1 MSFVYPGFLFALS
14 ALAIPIIIH
23 LIQLRKYKKI
33 YFSNISFLQSLEKQ
47 QRNTNR
53 LKHLLVL
60 LARLLTILFLV
71 LAFAQP
77 FIGADA
83 TKQLAG
89 KNYVSIYVDNSFSME
104 RQAKE
109 GTLLNEAKRKAKEI
123 AMAYNANDEFQ
134 LLSNEFA
141 GYQQRWLNREQFLQN
156 LAELKIKPEVRNLKE
171 VTARQTSLLKNKQN
185 QQSTAFVISDFQQS
199 FIEGSQRSEFDSSVQ
214 WQMMLLESNRNY
226 NISIDSVWFY
236 SPLHFP
242 GSEEVLLV
250 KIKNHSADAIE
261 NTPYDII
268 LNDEVIGVGNAN
280 VQAESFVVDTFKFKN
295 RSTGPQAGYVKLKDQ
310 SLAFDNEYFFAYQ
323 VESSRNIAIIN
334 GSQASIYVEDVYS
347 TEPFFNIKSFNY
359 LQVDFTYLSKCD
371 VIVLNELDEFSS
383 GLLSEIDKAL
393 KTKKV
398 IVSIPSGKS
407 GLKIN
412 DFNKRFG
419 LALQTELLKKQERI
433 ESINF
438 NSNLFKDLFIG
449 KRNNRLDLPSVSAYY
464 PFEKA
469 TRLAEPML
477 QLSNG
482 QSVLNRYTLNAGVI
496 YQFAMPLQTN
506 FSDLPKHSLIVPMFL
521 RIGTI
526 HHSADDIAYTIGDSK
541 AIALSNISINE
552 KTNKE
557 LSKGDYSFIPE
568 IRNVDGLLKMY
579 VSDQIREAGIY
590 NFNIDKQLKAKYAFN
605 TSRKESD
612 MQLANNSQLE
622 DILPPEAKVWEPKQ
636 ASMSNVL
643 KQEQM
648 GQRLWKICVIL
659 ALFFIAMEIVLLKY
673 GDKLLQQKTNTP

>member
-89 KNYVSIYVDNSFSME
+89 KNYVSIYVDNSFSMD

-123 AMAYNANDEFQ
+123 VMAYKPNDEFQ
-134 LLSNEFA
+134 LLSNEFS

-156 LAELKIKPEVRNLKE
+156 LAELKIKPEVRSLKE
-171 VTARQTSLLKNKQN
+171 VANRQTSLLKDKQS

-199 FIEGSQRSEFDSSVQ
+199 FIEGSQQSDFDSSVQ

-226 NISIDSVWFY
+226 NMSIDSVWFY

-250 KIKNHSADAIE
+250 KLKNHSSDDVE
-261 NTPYDII
+261 NVPYDIV
-268 LNDEVIGVGNAN
+268 LNDDVIGVGNAN
-280 VQAESFVVDTFKFKN
+280 VQAESFVIDTFKFKN

-310 SLAFDNEYFFAYQ
+310 SLAFDNEFFFAYQ
-323 VESSRNIAIIN
+323 VEKSRNIAIIN
-334 GSQASIYVEDVYS
+334 GSNASTFVEEVYR
-347 TEPFFNIKSFNY
+347 TEPFFNIKTFNY
-359 LQVDFTYLSKCD
+359 LQVDFAYLNSCD
-371 VIVLNELDEFSS
+371 VIVLNEVDEYSS
-383 GLLSEIDKAL
+383 GLLSEMEKAL
-393 KTKKV
+393 QLKKV
-398 IVSIPSGKS
+398 IVSIPSSKP
-407 GLKIN
+407 GLKVN
-412 DFNKRFG
+412 TFNQRFG
-419 LALQTELLKKQERI
+419 LAIQSEMVKKSERI
-433 ESINF
+433 ENINF
-438 NSNLFKDLFIG
+438 NSNLFKELFIG
-449 KRNNRLDLPSVSAYY
+449 KRNKRLDLPNMSAYY
-464 PFEKA
+464 PFEKSSQI
-469 TRLAEPML
+469 AEPMMM
-477 QLSNG
+477 LSNS

-496 YQFAMPLQTN
+496 YQFAMPLQTT

-526 HHSADDIAYTIGDSK
+526 HHSADDIAYTIGSSK
-541 AIALSNISINE
+541 AIPLSNISINE

-568 IRNVDGLLKMY
+568 IRNVDGQTKMY
-579 VSDQIREAGIY
+579 VADQIKEAGIY
-590 NFNIDKQLKAKYAFN
+590 NFNVEKQLKAKYAFN
-605 TSRKESD
+605 TDRKESD
-612 MQLANNSQLE
+612 MRLANEQQLE
-622 DILPPEAKVWEPKQ
+622 DILPNDAKVWEPKS
-636 ASMSNVL
+636 ASISNVL

-659 ALFFIAMEIVLLKY
+659 ALFFIALEIVLLKY

>member
-14 ALAIPIIIH
+14 ALVIPIIIH

-77 FIGADA
+77 YIGADA
-83 TKQLAG
+83 AKELAG
-89 KNYVSIYVDNSFSME
+89 KNYVSIYVDNSFSMD

-123 AMAYNANDEFQ
+123 VMAFNANDEFQ
-134 LLSNEFA
+134 LLSNEFS

-156 LAELKIKPEVRNLKE
+156 LAELKIKPEVRSLKE
-171 VTARQTSLLKNKQN
+171 VANRQTSLLKNKQN
-185 QQSTAFVISDFQQS
+185 QQGTAFIISDFQQS
-199 FIEGSQRSEFDSSVQ
+199 FIDGSQQADFDSSVQ
-214 WQMMLLESNRNY
+214 WQMILLESSRNY
-226 NISIDSVWFY
+226 NLSVDSVWFY

-242 GSEEVLLV
+242 GSQEALLI
-250 KIKNHSADAIE
+250 KIRNHSSDDVE
-261 NTPYDII
+261 NVPYDIT
-268 LNDEVIGVGNAN
+268 LNNEIIGVGNAKM
-280 VQAESFVVDTFKFKN
+280 QAESFVVDTFKFKN
-295 RSTGPQAGYVKLKDQ
+295 RNTGPQSGHVKLKDQ

-323 VESSRNIAIIN
+323 VEKSRNVAIIN
-334 GSQASIYVEDVYS
+334 GGNASSFVEEVYQ
-347 TEPFFNIKSFNY
+347 TEPFFRVKTFNY
-359 LQVDFTYLSKCD
+359 LQVDYAYFNSCD
-371 VIVLNELDEFSS
+371 VIVLNELDEYSS
-383 GLLSEIDKAL
+383 GLLSELEKSL
-393 KTKKV
+393 KSKKV
-398 IVSIPSGKS
+398 IVSIPSAKP
-407 GLKIN
+407 GLKVN
-412 DFNKRFG
+412 TFNQRFG
-419 LALQTELLKKQERI
+419 LANQSELIKKSERI
-433 ESINF
+433 ESINI

-449 KRNNRLDLPSVSAYY
+449 KRNNRLDLPNINAYY
-464 PFEKA
+464 PLEKS
-469 TRLAEPML
+469 TQIAEPMMVM
-477 QLSNG
+477 SNS

-496 YQFAMPLQTN
+496 YQFAMPLQTS

-526 HHSADDIAYTIGDSK
+526 HHSADDIAYTIGAGK
-541 AIALSNISINE
+541 AIELSNISINE
-552 KTNKE
+552 KTNKT
-557 LSKGDYSFIPE
+557 LLNNSYSFIPE
-568 IRNVDGLLKMY
+568 IRNIDGQMKMY
-579 VSDQIREAGIY
+579 VADQIKEAGIY
-590 NFNIDKQLKAKYAFN
+590 QFNVDKELKANYAFN
-605 TSRKESD
+605 TDRKESD
-612 MQLANNSQLE
+612 MRLAKEQQLE
-622 DILPPEAKVWEPKQ
+622 DILPKDSKVWEPNS